1 YYASISDAEEVLPP
15 KNQGRDRSSSCTYV
29 LPQEFEIGDSSR
41 KTSLERYEKQIE
53 EVLNHLDKLSLDR
66 IENIEGLR
74 KGRVIIQQDF
84 NKLEAELQKAR
95 AQVVKLQ
102 RKQLGHNNKISLAHF
117 RIANLEQIIKDIQA
131 CHQADKESY
140 HQLRVTDED
149 IPKTAFRTRKTRS
162 ISEAKTKR
170 AFQLLKQKVCEAPIL
185 ALPEGND
192 DFVVYCDAS
201 HQGLGAVLMQME
213 KEGLFSKKISADIAS
228 NMVREVTND
237 EIKATMFDIGND
249 RSLDPDGYTFVFF
262 KKGWDIVGQDICNAV
277 RDFFSNI
284 LILKEINHTFLA
296 LIPKVSTPL
305 RVNDYRPNVI
315 MLFTN
320 LLAKLSLIASLM
332 GLRRSS
338 VITNPLFCW
347 ADVSRIIFVLS
358 RNLCII
364 IMEIKIDIQKA
375 YDTVNWKFLENIL
388 CKEERFKTR
397 RSSFPLLFT
406 LVMKILTLIL
416 KRRVRLSDSFRYH
429 RYCEEIQLINVCFA
443 DDLFIFARGDI
454 ESSCVIMDSL
464 EEFKLTSGLVPSIP
478 KSTTYFCNV
487 FFL

>member
-1 YYASISDAEEVLPP
+1 MDC
-15 KNQGRDRSSSCTYV
+15 N
-29 LPQEFEIGDSSR
+29 
-41 KTSLERYEKQIE
+41 
-53 EVLNHLDKLSLDR
+53 VLN
-66 IENIEGLR
+66 E
-74 KGRVIIQQDF
+74 
-84 NKLEAELQKAR
+84 
-95 AQVVKLQ
+95 
-102 RKQLGHNNKISLAHF
+102 
-117 RIANLEQIIKDIQA
+117 
-131 CHQADKESY
+131 
-140 HQLRVTDED
+140 
-149 IPKTAFRTRKTRS
+149 
-162 ISEAKTKR
+162 
-170 AFQLLKQKVCEAPIL
+170 
-185 ALPEGND
+185 
-192 DFVVYCDAS
+192 
-201 HQGLGAVLMQME
+201 
-213 KEGLFSKKISADIAS
+213 EGLFSKKISADIAS